1 MRQGSGARR
10 GRGRGNNS
18 NRKPNRNQSFDS
30 NGPSV
35 RIRGTA
41 AQLQEKYL
49 SLARDASSAGD
60 RVMAENYFQHADHY
74 YRILASQQAP
84 QDGQPPQQQQPYQ
97 QQSDRNDDAD
107 DDFGNESQ
115 SYSGNSNGN
124 NNGDGREP
132 RRAQSGPIRDTD
144 PRARAGNASDGQPPL
159 DEGLHRMLG
168 GDSPASSDSG
178 DEERPARSR
187 RSAAADGDA
196 SAEDA
201 PAPRRRRRKAAPEPD
216 TDGENESPAV
226 DAAE

>member
-10 GRGRGNNS
+10 GRGRGSS

-74 YRILASQQAP
+74 YRILAAQQAP
-84 QDGQPPQQQQPYQ
+84 QDVPPQQQPYQ
-97 QQSDRNDDAD
+97 HQSDRSDDLD
-107 DDFGNESQ
+107 GEDEGQPF
-115 SYSGNSNGN
+115 NGR
-124 NNGDGREP
+124 DQ
-132 RRAQSGPIRDTD
+132 RRAQNGQIRDAD
-144 PRARAGNASDGQPPL
+144 PRVRAGTSGDGQPPL

-168 GDSPASSDSG
+168 GD
-178 DEERPARSR
+178 
-187 RSAAADGDA
+187 AAADDGDSERRPHAQQAAADDGAEATDGSAEATGDA
-196 SAEDA
+196 DATGGAE
-201 PAPRRRRRKAAPEPD
+201 PAPRRRRRRAAPQAKPEGEPSS
-216 TDGENESPAV
+216 T